1 MPQFGRARCAGRG
14 GHRSSETT
22 EIYQCKRAVVRS
34 CGPSGAI
41 ERRCRMHRSCGSA
54 TTQFPFNFRNT
65 IHALAPRHRRLARR
79 LGLARARPPS
89 AANAAP
95 SPPSRRETAAPRGS
109 QSHRADSPACVI
121 GRALRVDMKND
132 GEAVAPRDRS
142 TGGRDGPRRMVRMAR
157 YQTPRRARGP
167 DPPARQRPNNALRYS
182 ETASANTDLPRHGQ
196 PSGGPAHPRDPRA
209 TRMHAVLPRPLLS
222 TRVLV
227 LLPPNLPNL
236 A

>member
-22 EIYQCKRAVVRS
+22 EIYQWKRAVVRS
-34 CGPSGAI
+34 CGPSGARTMSDASVLRFSHDAI
-41 ERRCRMHRSCGSA
+41 SETRSMRSRRGTAGSHAGSA
-54 TTQFPFNFRNT
+54 S
-65 IHALAPRHRRLARR
+65 H
-79 LGLARARPPS
+79 GL
-89 AANAAP
+89 
-95 SPPSRRETAAPRGS
+95 
-109 QSHRADSPACVI
+109 
-121 GRALRVDMKND
+121 
-132 GEAVAPRDRS
+132 
-142 TGGRDGPRRMVRMAR
+142 GPRRPPTPLRRLRVVAR
-157 YQTPRRARGP
+157 PRRPAAPGRLTGVRYRTCVTSRHEKRWRGGGAAGSEHRRKGWAEANGP
-167 DPPARQRPNNALRYS
+167 NGALPNPATSAGPGPTGSPRPNNALRYS
-182 ETASANTDLPRHGQ
+182 ETATANTDLPRHGQ

>member
-1 MPQFGRARCAGRG
+1 MWTLRG
-14 GHRSSETT
+14 QNDVGC
-22 EIYQCKRAVVRS
+22 IGLAVQ
-34 CGPSGAI
+34 P
-41 ERRCRMHRSCGSA
+41 RR
-54 TTQFPFNFRNT
+54 NFRNT

-95 SPPSRRETAAPRGS
+95 SPPSRREWRDRGAPAPGRLT
-109 QSHRADSPACVI
+109 ACVI
-121 GRALRVDMKND
+121 DVRVTSRHEKRWRGGGAAGSEHRRKGWAEANGPNGALPNPATSA
-132 GEAVAPRDRS
+132 GPGP
-142 TGGRDGPRRMVRMAR
+142 TGSP
-157 YQTPRRARGP
+157 
-167 DPPARQRPNNALRYS
+167 RPNKALRYS

>member
-1 MPQFGRARCAGRG
+1 MSDASVLRFS
-14 GHRSSETT
+14 HD
-22 EIYQCKRAVVRS
+22 
-34 CGPSGAI
+34 AI
-41 ERRCRMHRSCGSA
+41 SV
-54 TTQFPFNFRNT
+54 NFRNT

-95 SPPSRRETAAPRGS
+95 SPPSRRETAAPRGTG
-109 QSHRADSPACVI
+109 QTHR
-121 GRALRVDMKND
+121 RALSDVRYESRHEKRWR
-132 GEAVAPRDRS
+132 GGGAAGSEHRRKGWAEANGPNGALPNPATS
-142 TGGRDGPRRMVRMAR
+142 AGPGPTGSP
-157 YQTPRRARGP
+157 
-167 DPPARQRPNNALRYS
+167 RPNNALRYS
-182 ETASANTDLPRHGQ
+182 ETARANTDLPRHGQ

-222 TRVLV
+222 TRVIV

>member
-1 MPQFGRARCAGRG
+1 MWTLRG
-14 GHRSSETT
+14 QNVGC
-22 EIYQCKRAVVRS
+22 IGLAVQ
-34 CGPSGAI
+34 P
-41 ERRCRMHRSCGSA
+41 RR
-54 TTQFPFNFRNT
+54 NFRNT

-95 SPPSRRETAAPRGS
+95 SPPSRRETAAPR
-109 QSHRADSPACVI
+109 HRAPDSP
-121 GRALRVDMKND
+121 RALSTCVTSRHEKRWR
-132 GEAVAPRDRS
+132 GGGAAGSEHRRKGWAEANGPNGALPNPATS
-142 TGGRDGPRRMVRMAR
+142 AGPGPTGSP
-157 YQTPRRARGP
+157 
-167 DPPARQRPNNALRYS
+167 RPNNALRYS

>member
-34 CGPSGAI
+34 CGPSGARTMSDASVLRFSHDAI
-41 ERRCRMHRSCGSA
+41 SETRSMRSRRGTAGSHAGSA
-54 TTQFPFNFRNT
+54 S
-65 IHALAPRHRRLARR
+65 HGLGPRRPPTPLRRLRVV
-79 LGLARARPPS
+79 ARPRRP
-89 AANAAP
+89 AAP
-95 SPPSRRETAAPRGS
+95 GRLTGVRYR
-109 QSHRADSPACVI
+109 
-121 GRALRVDMKND
+121 RALRVDMKND

-167 DPPARQRPNNALRYS
+167 DPPARQGPTTQQRVTR
-182 ETASANTDLPRHGQ
+182 TASANTDLPRHGQ